1 MVTPRSEMALRSL
14 RLGRPLMSQQSLS
27 QSAAGAINQA
37 YAPMGP
43 LHVRE
48 SKSPS
53 YRGPGMMHMRDMR
66 EQHREQNGRDD
77 REERDREQ
85 PGSGYGGMVRERERD
100 QRDPRDPRELMR
112 QELMRRAGM
121 DEMAAREGLGR
132 GYMDVN
138 GARAGGT
145 YPSCLVTKTKTWAK
159 LAQS

>member
-48 SKSPS
+48 SNSPS

-66 EQHREQNGRDD
+66 EQLRERNGRDD
-77 REERDREQ
+77 REERDREL
-85 PGSGYGGMVRERERD
+85 PGSGYGGMVRERE
-100 QRDPRDPRELMR
+100 RDPRELMR

-132 GYMDVN
+132 GGYMDSDS
-138 GARAGGT
+138 ARAGGT
-145 YPSCLVTKTKTWAK
+145 YSSCSVTKTRAK
-159 LAQS
+159 LAQR